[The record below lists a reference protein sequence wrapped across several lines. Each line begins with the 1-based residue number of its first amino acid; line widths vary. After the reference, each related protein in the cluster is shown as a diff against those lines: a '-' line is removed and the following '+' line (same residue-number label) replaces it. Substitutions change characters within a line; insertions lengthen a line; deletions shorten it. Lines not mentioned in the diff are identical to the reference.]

1 MSGFSELQRTAVEFT
16 QEDAMQEQDMEEDH
30 NSWIKIIFK
39 NVSFFTFDNLKLD
52 TDSIVTM

>member
-1 MSGFSELQRTAVEFT
+1 MH
-16 QEDAMQEQDMEEDH
+16 EQAMEEDH